1 MTLTTTDADES
12 LVMAWQAGDSAAGNT
27 LTRRYYGR
35 ILRFFEYRAGPLAE
49 ELAQRTFAACAEALP
64 SYRQDGSFVAFAF
77 GIARRQLLRYQR
89 ERHRDQRLHE
99 FDDDGSPARRTSLS
113 TLVSRHEEQRLLLMG
128 LVALPQPLQN
138 VLVLHYWEGMKA
150 REIAQ
155 VCECSTST
163 ITSRLA
169 RAREVLSE
177 SVSMLARSGRAK
189 ESLLA
194 DPPAWLRSVVPEQE
208 TNPR

>member
-1 MTLTTTDADES
+1 MSQETSDTDDS
-12 LVMAWQAGDSAAGNT
+12 LVTAWQSGNAGAGNT

-49 ELAQRTFAACAEALP
+49 ELTQRTFAACAEALP
-64 SYRQDGSFVAFAF
+64 SYRQDGSFVAFVF

-89 ERHRDQRLHE
+89 ERHRDQRVHE
-99 FDDDGSPARRTSLS
+99 FDDDGSPGRRTSLT

-128 LVALPQPLQN
+128 LVSLPQPLQN

-150 REIAQ
+150 REIAE

-177 SVSMLARSGRAK
+177 AVSMLARSGRAK
-189 ESLLA
+189 DSLLA
-194 DPPAWLRSVVPEQE
+194 DPPAWLRSVVGELEQ
-208 TNPR
+208 P